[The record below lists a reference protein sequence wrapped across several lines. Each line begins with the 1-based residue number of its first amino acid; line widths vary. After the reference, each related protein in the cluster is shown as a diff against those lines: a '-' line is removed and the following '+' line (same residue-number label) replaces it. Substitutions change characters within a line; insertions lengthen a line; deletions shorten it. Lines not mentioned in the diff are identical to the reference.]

1 MTFTSNLFLIGLLP
15 FFAVIYNWLRDKN
28 TAARKV
34 LLLLANSLFLIW
46 GGVGSLLF
54 LCAFSCMVFLFAK
67 IVCKTGKRSVL
78 ALSICL
84 SLVPLVV
91 IKYTMFMIETIN
103 TVTGYN
109 TVVPSIVVPTGISF
123 ITFEAVSLLV
133 DIFRGIICKNPSLI
147 DTFLYL
153 GFFPTVSSGP
163 ITRYQEFIEGL
174 HDDCT
179 PCDYTLAVTKISV
192 GLCKKV
198 LIADKIAVLA
208 DYYFDGAAL
217 GHSFSCLGLWIGSIA
232 YSIQLYFDFSGYSD
246 MAVGIGQLLGFN
258 LSENFNKPYQA
269 SSISDFWKRWH
280 ISLTRWFRDY
290 VYIPLGG
297 NRCSKYRHILN
308 MLLVWLLTG
317 IWHGAN
323 WTFIVWGIGYFLLL
337 VSEKYC
343 TQKLL
348 QGSKFFS
355 HLYTLFFVNLLWV
368 PFRTESLSDAAN
380 YLAGMFSRGSS
391 GIEEIAVRFFPLI
404 LIAIVLCLPWDKF
417 YDKFLDRRWFVILRG
432 FVFIALVFLALC
444 GSINSSYTPYIYGS
458 F

>member
-15 FFAVIYNWLRDKN
+15 FFAVVYNWLRDKK

-54 LCAFSCMVFLFAK
+54 LCAFSCMVCFLAW
-67 IVCKTGKRSVL
+67 IVCKTGKRSAL
-78 ALSICL
+78 AISICL
-84 SLVPLVV
+84 SVAPLVV
-91 IKYTMFMIETIN
+91 IKYTVFMIETVN
-103 TVTGYN
+103 AVTGIN
-109 TVVPSIVVPTGISF
+109 AVVPSIIVPTGISF
-123 ITFEAVSLLV
+123 ISFEAVSLLV
-133 DIFRGIICKNPSLI
+133 DLFKGTIDKNPSLT

-163 ITRYQEFIEGL
+163 ITRYQEFSEGL
-174 HDDCT
+174 HNNSS
-179 PCDYTLAVTKISV
+179 PCDYTLAVERIAV

-217 GHSFSCLGLWIGSIA
+217 GHSYSCLGLWLGSVA
-232 YSIQLYFDFSGYSD
+232 YSLQLYFDFSGYSD
-246 MAVGIGQLLGFN
+246 MAVGIGRLLGFN
-258 LSENFNKPYQA
+258 LRENFNKPYQA

-280 ISLTRWFRDY
+280 ISLTQWFRDY

-297 NRCSKYRHILN
+297 NRCPKYRHILN
-308 MLLVWLLTG
+308 LLLVWLLTG
-317 IWHGAN
+317 IWHGAD

-348 QGSKFFS
+348 QGSKIFS

-368 PFRTESLSDAAN
+368 PFRAKNLSAAGN
-380 YLAGMFSRGSS
+380 YLAGMFGGGSG
-391 GIEEIAVRFFPLI
+391 GIEEKAVRFMPLI
-404 LIAIVLCLPWDKF
+404 ILAILLCFPREKLFQKL
-417 YDKFLDRRWFVILRG
+417 LDRRWFAVLRA
-432 FVFIALVFLALC
+432 FVLIVLVCLAVC
-444 GSINSSYTPYIYGS
+444 ASINSSYIPYIYGN

>member
-1 MTFTSNLFLIGLLP
+1 MTFTSDLFLIGFLP
-15 FFAVIYNWLRDKN
+15 LFAVLYTCLRNKN
-28 TAARKV
+28 TATRKV
-34 LLLLANSLFLIW
+34 LLLLANCLFLIW

-54 LCAFSCMVFLFAK
+54 LCAFSCMVFFLAW

-84 SLVPLVV
+84 SVAPLAV
-91 IKYTMFMIETIN
+91 IKYAVFTIETIN
-103 TVTGYN
+103 AMTGFN
-109 TVVPSIVVPTGISF
+109 AVVPSFVVPTGISF

-133 DIFRGIICKNPSLI
+133 DLFKGTIDKNPSLT

-163 ITRYQEFIEGL
+163 ITRYQEFSEGL
-174 HDDCT
+174 YSNNY
-179 PCDYTLAVTKISV
+179 PCDYTLAVERIAI

-208 DYYFDGAAL
+208 DFYFDGAML
-217 GHSFSCLGLWIGSIA
+217 GHSYSCLGMWIGSVA

-246 MAVGIGQLLGFN
+246 MAVGIGQLFGFN
-258 LSENFNKPYQA
+258 LRENFNKPYQA
-269 SSISDFWKRWH
+269 SSISDFWRRWH
-280 ISLTRWFRDY
+280 ISLTQWFRDY

-297 NRCSKYRHILN
+297 NRCPKYRHILN

-317 IWHGAN
+317 IWHGAD

-348 QGSKFFS
+348 QRSKIFS

-368 PFRTESLSDAAN
+368 PFRAKNLSAAAN
-380 YLAGMFSRGSS
+380 YLAGMFGKGGG
-391 GIEEIAVRFFPLI
+391 GIEKIAVRFLPLI
-404 LIAIVLCLPWDKF
+404 LIAVVLCLPWEKF
-417 YDKFLDRRWFVILRG
+417 FHKFLDRRWFVILKG
-432 FVFIALVFLALC
+432 FVIIVLVFLAIC
-444 GSINSSYTPYIYGS
+444 GSINSSYTPYIYGN